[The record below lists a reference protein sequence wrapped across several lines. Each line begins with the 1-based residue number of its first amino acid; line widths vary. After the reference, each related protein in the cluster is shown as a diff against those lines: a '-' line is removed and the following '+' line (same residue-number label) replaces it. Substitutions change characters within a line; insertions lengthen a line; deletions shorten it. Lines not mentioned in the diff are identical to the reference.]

1 MYRLQEILKNPEDSR
16 IAFSEVRKGKLV
28 ELTYSQINKYSDNF
42 AQKLK
47 SMNIKIGSKIAIKGE
62 NSVGWIIA
70 FFGILKSGHICVPID
85 YRANEKTTLDIINLS
100 ESSLLIS
107 N

>member
-47 SMNIKIGSKIAIKGE
+47 SMNIGQMKKQH
-62 NSVGWIIA
+62 WI
-70 FFGILKSGHICVPID
+70 L
-85 YRANEKTTLDIINLS
+85 
-100 ESSLLIS
+100 
-107 N
+107 